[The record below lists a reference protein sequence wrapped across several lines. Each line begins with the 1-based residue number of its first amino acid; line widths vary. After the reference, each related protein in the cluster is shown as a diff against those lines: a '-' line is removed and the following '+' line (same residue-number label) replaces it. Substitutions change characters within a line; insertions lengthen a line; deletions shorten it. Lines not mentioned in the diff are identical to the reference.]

1 VDSDVALIAGGLRR
15 AGVRRGD
22 VVSWQ
27 LPNSPDVASL
37 YRACWR
43 IGAVAA
49 PVHHAFGTSE
59 TDLALETVD
68 PQVVV
73 DPSDIAR
80 WRRDNDA
87 APPADDATPDD
98 LAVIL
103 FTSGSSGTPKA
114 VRHTRGALDYKARTM
129 VEVHGLTSDDV
140 VLMPAPCAHVSGLLN
155 GVLVPHVA
163 GMDVVFMAKWDPDH
177 ALDLI
182 ERHHVSYMIGPPTF
196 FVGLMQA
203 PSFTPG
209 RVASMRLVSSGGAG
223 VTPAFVDEASEQ
235 LGAVVKR
242 TYGSTEVPSVTTSY
256 AGDPPERARSTD
268 GRVVGDA
275 EIRLAATSGELE
287 VRGPEMFV
295 GYLDERQTREAI
307 TDDGWFRTGDLAT
320 IDDGWLTITGRLKDV
335 VIRAGENIGTA
346 EVEAVLEAHP
356 SVRQAVVVGEPH
368 DRLGERVV
376 AFVVG
381 ALDLDECR
389 RWFAERGIAK
399 FKWPERVVTV
409 DALPVLGS
417 GKPDRTALRATLAD
431 RGSS

>member
-1 VDSDVALIAGGLRR
+1 VDHDAALIGGGLRR
-15 AGVRRGD
+15 AGVRRGH

-37 YRACWR
+37 YRACWH

-49 PVHHAFGTSE
+49 PVHHAFAA
-59 TDLALETVD
+59 TDTEMALKTVD
-68 PQVVV
+68 PELVV
-73 DPSDIAR
+73 DLSDLAR
-80 WRRDNDA
+80 WRAEADPA
-87 APPADDATPDD
+87 APADDATPDD

-103 FTSGSSGTPKA
+103 FTSGSSGAPKA
-114 VRHTRGALDYKARTM
+114 VQHTRGALDYKARTM
-129 VEVHGLTSDDV
+129 VSVHGLTSDDV

-163 GMDVVFMAKWDPDH
+163 GMGVVFMAKWDPDR

-182 ERHHVSYMIGPPTF
+182 DRHRVSYMVGPPTF

-203 PSFTPG
+203 STFT
-209 RVASMRLVSSGGAG
+209 RERAASMRLVSSGGAG
-223 VTPAFVDEASEQ
+223 VTPAFVDEASER
-235 LGAVVKR
+235 LGCVVKR

-256 AGDPPERARSTD
+256 AGDPPERARTTD

-275 EIRLAATSGELE
+275 QIRLSPASGELE

-295 GYLDERQTREAI
+295 GYVDAQQTRDAM
-307 TDDGWFRTGDLAT
+307 TDDGWFRTGDLAA

-335 VIRAGENIGTA
+335 VIRGGENIGTG

-356 SVRQAVVVGEPH
+356 AVRHAVVVGEPD
-368 DRLGERVV
+368 DRLGERVA

-389 RWFAERGIAK
+389 RWFAERGVAK
-399 FKWPERVVTV
+399 FKWPERVVAV
-409 DALPVLGS
+409 DALPVLAS
-417 GKPDRTALRATLAD
+417 GKPDRTALRARLAAC
-431 RGSS
+431 GS

>member
-1 VDSDVALIAGGLRR
+1 VDSDAALIAGGLRR

-49 PVHHAFGTSE
+49 PVHHAFGTSD
-59 TDLALETVD
+59 TDVALKTVD
-68 PQVVV
+68 PQIVV

-80 WRRDNDA
+80 WRNDGDP

-103 FTSGSSGTPKA
+103 FTSGSSGAPKA
-114 VRHTRGALDYKARTM
+114 VRHTRAALDYKARTM
-129 VEVHGLTSDDV
+129 VAVHGLTSEDV

-163 GMDVVFMAKWDPDH
+163 GMDVVFMAKWDPDR

-182 ERHHVSYMIGPPTF
+182 ERHHVSYMVGPPTF

-203 PSFTPG
+203 STFT
-209 RVASMRLVSSGGAG
+209 RERASSMRLVSSGGAG

-235 LGAVVKR
+235 LGCVVKR

-256 AGDPPERARSTD
+256 AGDPPERARTTD
-268 GRVVGDA
+268 GRVVGEA
-275 EIRLAATSGELE
+275 QIRLAATTGELE

-295 GYLDERQTREAI
+295 GYVDEQQTREAM
-307 TDDGWFRTGDLAT
+307 TDDGWFRTGDLAA
-320 IDDGWLTITGRLKDV
+320 IDAGWLTITGRLKDV
-335 VIRAGENIGTA
+335 VIRGGENIGTA

-356 SVRQAVVVGEPH
+356 SVRQAVVVGEP
-368 DRLGERVV
+368 DERLGERVA

-389 RWFAERGIAK
+389 RWFAERGIAR

-409 DALPVLGS
+409 DALPVLTS
-417 GKPDRTALRATLAD
+417 GKPDRMALRATLAPG
-431 RGSS
+431 GS

>member
-1 VDSDVALIAGGLRR
+1 VDSDAALIAGGLRR

-49 PVHHAFGTSE
+49 PVHHAFGTSD
-59 TDLALETVD
+59 TDVALKTVD
-68 PQVVV
+68 PQIVV

-80 WRRDNDA
+80 WRNDGDP

-103 FTSGSSGTPKA
+103 FTSGSSGAPKA
-114 VRHTRGALDYKARTM
+114 VRHTRAALDYKARTM
-129 VEVHGLTSDDV
+129 VAVHGLTSEDV

-163 GMDVVFMAKWDPDH
+163 GMDVVFMAKWDPDR

-182 ERHHVSYMIGPPTF
+182 ERHHVSYMVGPPTF

-203 PSFTPG
+203 STFT
-209 RVASMRLVSSGGAG
+209 RERASSMRLVSSGGAG

-235 LGAVVKR
+235 LGCVVKR

-256 AGDPPERARSTD
+256 AGDPPERARTTD
-268 GRVVGDA
+268 GRVVGGA
-275 EIRLAATSGELE
+275 QIRLAATTGELE

-295 GYLDERQTREAI
+295 GYVDEQQTREAM
-307 TDDGWFRTGDLAT
+307 TDDGWFRTGDLAA
-320 IDDGWLTITGRLKDV
+320 IDAGWLTITGRLKDV
-335 VIRAGENIGTA
+335 VIRGGENIGTA

-356 SVRQAVVVGEPH
+356 SVRQAVVVGEP
-368 DRLGERVV
+368 DERLGERVA

-389 RWFAERGIAK
+389 RWFAERGIAR

-409 DALPVLGS
+409 DALPVLTS
-417 GKPDRTALRATLAD
+417 GKPDRMALRATLAPG
-431 RGSS
+431 GS

>member
-1 VDSDVALIAGGLRR
+1 MDSDAALIAGGLRR

-49 PVHHAFGTSE
+49 PVHHAFGTSD
-59 TDLALETVD
+59 TDVALKTVD
-68 PQVVV
+68 PQIVV

-80 WRRDNDA
+80 WRNDGDP

-103 FTSGSSGTPKA
+103 FTSGSSGAPKA
-114 VRHTRGALDYKARTM
+114 VRHTRAALDYKARTM
-129 VEVHGLTSDDV
+129 VAVHGLTSEDV

-163 GMDVVFMAKWDPDH
+163 GMDVVFMAKWDPDR

-182 ERHHVSYMIGPPTF
+182 ERHHVSYMVGPPTF

-203 PSFTPG
+203 STFT
-209 RVASMRLVSSGGAG
+209 RERASSMRLVSSGGAG

-235 LGAVVKR
+235 LGCVVKR

-256 AGDPPERARSTD
+256 AGDPPERARTTD
-268 GRVVGDA
+268 GRVVGEA
-275 EIRLAATSGELE
+275 QIRLAATTGELE

-295 GYLDERQTREAI
+295 GYVDEQQTREAM
-307 TDDGWFRTGDLAT
+307 TDDGWFRTGDLAA
-320 IDDGWLTITGRLKDV
+320 IDAGWLTITGRLKDV
-335 VIRAGENIGTA
+335 VIRGGENIGTA

-356 SVRQAVVVGEPH
+356 SVRQAVVVGEP
-368 DRLGERVV
+368 DERLGERVA

-389 RWFAERGIAK
+389 RWFAERGIAR

-409 DALPVLGS
+409 DALPVLTS
-417 GKPDRTALRATLAD
+417 GKPDRMALRATLAPG
-431 RGSS
+431 GS

>member
-1 VDSDVALIAGGLRR
+1 VDHDAALIAGGLRR
-15 AGVRRGD
+15 AGARRGD

-27 LPNSPDVASL
+27 LPNSPAVASL

-49 PVHHAFGTSE
+49 PVHHAFGNAD
-59 TDLALETVD
+59 TDIALKTVD
-68 PQVVV
+68 PALVV
-73 DPSDIAR
+73 DLSDVAR
-80 WRRDNDA
+80 WRAENDPA
-87 APPADDATPDD
+87 APAVDTTPDD

-103 FTSGSSGTPKA
+103 FTSGSSGAPKA
-114 VRHTRGALDYKARTM
+114 VQHTRGALDYKARTM
-129 VEVHGLTSDDV
+129 VAVHGLTDADV

-163 GMDVVFMAKWDPDH
+163 GMDVVFMAKWDPDR

-182 ERHHVSYMIGPPTF
+182 ERHRVSYMVGPPTF

-203 PSFTPG
+203 ATFSRE

-223 VTPAFVDEASEQ
+223 VTPAFVDEASDQ
-235 LGAVVKR
+235 LGCVVKR

-256 AGDPPERARSTD
+256 AGDPPERARTTD

-275 EIRLAATSGELE
+275 QIRLAATTGELE

-295 GYLDERQTREAI
+295 GYVDPAQTRDAI

-335 VIRAGENIGTA
+335 VIRGGENIATA

-356 SVRQAVVVGEPH
+356 AVRHAVVVGEPD
-368 DRLGERVV
+368 DRLGERDA

-389 RWFAERGIAK
+389 RWFAERGVAK
-399 FKWPERVVTV
+399 FKWPERVIAV
-409 DALPVLGS
+409 DALPVLTS
-417 GKPDRTALRATLAD
+417 GKPDRTALRARLAAH
-431 RGSS
+431 GS

>member
-1 VDSDVALIAGGLRR
+1 VDSDAALIAGGLRR

-49 PVHHAFGTSE
+49 PVHHAFGTSD
-59 TDLALETVD
+59 TDVALKTVD
-68 PQVVV
+68 PQIVV

-80 WRRDNDA
+80 WRNDGDP

-103 FTSGSSGTPKA
+103 FTSGSSGAPKA
-114 VRHTRGALDYKARTM
+114 VRHTRAALDYKARTM
-129 VEVHGLTSDDV
+129 VAVHGLTSEDV

-163 GMDVVFMAKWDPDH
+163 GMDVVFMAKWDPDR
-177 ALDLI
+177 ALDLL
-182 ERHHVSYMIGPPTF
+182 ERHHVSYMVGPPTF
-196 FVGLMQA
+196 FDGLMQA
-203 PSFTPG
+203 STFT
-209 RVASMRLVSSGGAG
+209 RERASSMRLVSSGGAG

-235 LGAVVKR
+235 LGCVVKR

-256 AGDPPERARSTD
+256 AGDPPERARTTD
-268 GRVVGDA
+268 GRVVGEA
-275 EIRLAATSGELE
+275 QIRLAATTGELE

-295 GYLDERQTREAI
+295 GYVDEQQTREAM
-307 TDDGWFRTGDLAT
+307 TDDGWFRTGDLAA
-320 IDDGWLTITGRLKDV
+320 IDAGWLTITGRLKDV
-335 VIRAGENIGTA
+335 VIRGGENIGTA

-356 SVRQAVVVGEPH
+356 SVRQAVVVGEP
-368 DRLGERVV
+368 DERLGERVA

-389 RWFAERGIAK
+389 RWFAERGVAK
-399 FKWPERVVTV
+399 FKWPERVIAV
-409 DALPVLGS
+409 DALPVLTS
-417 GKPDRTALRATLAD
+417 GKPDRTALRARLAAH
-431 RGSS
+431 GS

>member
-1 VDSDVALIAGGLRR
+1 VDSDAALIAGGLRR

-49 PVHHAFGTSE
+49 PVHHAFGTSD
-59 TDLALETVD
+59 TDVALKTVD
-68 PQVVV
+68 PQIVV

-80 WRRDNDA
+80 WRNDGDP

-103 FTSGSSGTPKA
+103 FTSGSSGAPKA
-114 VRHTRGALDYKARTM
+114 VRHTRAALDYKARTM
-129 VEVHGLTSDDV
+129 VAVHGLTSEDV

-182 ERHHVSYMIGPPTF
+182 ERHHVSYMVGPPTF

-203 PSFTPG
+203 STFT
-209 RVASMRLVSSGGAG
+209 RERASSMRLVSSGGAG

-235 LGAVVKR
+235 LGCVVKR

-256 AGDPPERARSTD
+256 AGDPPERARTTD
-268 GRVVGDA
+268 GRVVGEA
-275 EIRLAATSGELE
+275 QIRLAATTGELE

-295 GYLDERQTREAI
+295 GYVDEQQTREAM
-307 TDDGWFRTGDLAT
+307 TDDGWFRTGDLAA
-320 IDDGWLTITGRLKDV
+320 IDAGWLTITGRLKDV
-335 VIRAGENIGTA
+335 VIRGGENIGTA

-356 SVRQAVVVGEPH
+356 SVRQAVVVGEP
-368 DRLGERVV
+368 DERLGERVA

-389 RWFAERGIAK
+389 RWFAERGIAR

-409 DALPVLGS
+409 DALPVLTS
-417 GKPDRTALRATLAD
+417 GKPDRMALRATLAPG
-431 RGSS
+431 GS